1 MNGSLRI
8 LGLLLLSSVTLLA
21 QDKSPP
27 LPIQI
32 TVSAGHFYTGRVP
45 VLTRGDLTV
54 TEGFEEVPIVSVT
67 PLHGAIEIFLLIDHC
82 SSCEPGTKFNELR
95 RFIVSQPPE
104 TSFGVA
110 YIREGQLEP
119 ALNPTQDREAA
130 VKAINTPEGSKP
142 ANPFRALAELIR
154 QWPPGTSRRAV
165 LMISNGLDPAGEI
178 DKPNGPAED
187 AIDEAIRAGVSVF
200 AMYHPSADY
209 ATADWSKLYA
219 GQIALAH
226 VAAETGGEA
235 YFLGFGPL
243 PTIAPFLNDVAD
255 HLANQ
260 YVLAFVPRAMRPGS
274 FENIYVMSA
283 NVNLDVI
290 SPAKFWVPPVKT
302 SSRKP

>member
-1 MNGSLRI
+1 MIFLT
-8 LGLLLLSSVTLLA
+8 SVALLA
-21 QDKSPP
+21 QDKASSTPM
-27 LPIQI
+27 QI
-32 TVSAGHFYTGRVP
+32 TVSAGHFYTEQAP
-45 VLTRGDLTV
+45 VLTRDDLTI

-95 RFIVSQPPE
+95 RFIVAQPPE

-110 YIREGQLEP
+110 YIRGGRLEQ
-119 ALNPTQDREAA
+119 ALNPTQDREAV

-142 ANPFRALAELIR
+142 ANPFTALAELIR
-154 QWPPGTSRRAV
+154 QWPPSTSRRAV

-178 DKPNGPAED
+178 DKANSPAED

-209 ATADWSKLYA
+209 ATADWSKVYA
-219 GQIALAH
+219 GQVELAH

-243 PTIAPFLNDVAD
+243 PTIAPFLDDVAD

-260 YVLAFVPRAMRPGS
+260 YVLAFVPRATSPGS
-274 FENIYVMSA
+274 FENIDVMST
-283 NVNLDVI
+283 NLKFDLTA
-290 SPAKFWVPPVKT
+290 PAKIWIAPVESAT
-302 SSRKP
+302 GQP

>member
-1 MNGSLRI
+1 MNCASRI
-8 LGLLLLSSVTLLA
+8 FGLTLLIPIALLA
-21 QDKSPP
+21 QDKSSSA
-27 LPIQI
+27 PIQI
-32 TVSAGHFYTGRVP
+32 TVSAGHFYTETAP
-45 VLTRGDLTV
+45 VLTRDDLTV
-54 TEGFEEVPIVSVT
+54 TQGFEDVPIVSVT
-67 PLHGAIEIFLLIDHC
+67 PLHGALEIFLLIDHC

-110 YIREGQLEP
+110 YIREGKLEP
-119 ALNPTQDREAA
+119 ALNPTQDREAV

-142 ANPFRALAELIR
+142 ANPFTALAELIR
-154 QWPPGTSRRAV
+154 QWPPSTSRRAV
-165 LMISNGLDPAGEI
+165 LMISNGLDPGGDI

-209 ATADWSKLYA
+209 ERADWSKLYA
-219 GQIALAH
+219 GQIELAH

-243 PTIAPFLNDVAD
+243 PTIAPFLDDIAD

-260 YVLAFVPRAMRPGS
+260 YVLAFVPCTVSPGS
-274 FENIYVMSA
+274 FRDIYVVSA
-283 NVNLDVI
+283 NSKIDVI
-290 SPAKFWVPPVKT
+290 APAKFWMPPVET
-302 SSRKP
+302 SSRHP

>member
-1 MNGSLRI
+1 MFVT
-8 LGLLLLSSVTLLA
+8 SVALLA
-21 QDKSPP
+21 QNKSLSTPMA
-27 LPIQI
+27 I
-32 TVSAGHFYTGRVP
+32 TVSAGHFYTAQAP
-45 VLTRGDLTV
+45 VLTRDDLTV
-54 TEGFEEVPIVSVT
+54 TEGFEDVPIVSVT
-67 PLHGAIEIFLLIDHC
+67 RVHGAIEIFLLIDHC

-110 YIREGQLEP
+110 YIREGRLEP
-119 ALNPTQDREAA
+119 ALNPTQDRDAV

-142 ANPFRALAELIR
+142 ANPFTALAELIR
-154 QWPPGTSRRAV
+154 QWPPSTSRRAV

-209 ATADWSKLYA
+209 ATAEWSKLYA
-219 GQIALAH
+219 GQIELAH
-226 VAAETGGEA
+226 VATETGGEA

-243 PTIAPFLNDVAD
+243 PTIAPFLDDVAD

-283 NVNLDVI
+283 NPKIDVI
-290 SPAKFWVPPVKT
+290 APAKFWTPPVES
-302 SSRKP
+302 SSRRP